1 MSGMFGPEAQAYKR
15 GYDAAMRQCQTR
27 TFGAIRRAVIFARGL
42 DASADEMNAT
52 SMAAEVRRERA
63 RIIRTI
69 IRTAIGSDKA

>member
-1 MSGMFGPEAQAYKR
+1 MSGLFGPEAQAYKR
-15 GYDAAMRQCQTR
+15 GYDAATRQHRIR
-27 TFGAIRRAVIFARGL
+27 TFGALRRAVIFARGL

-63 RIIRTI
+63 RAIRSI

>member
-1 MSGMFGPEAQAYKR
+1 MSGLFGPEARAYQR
-15 GYDAAMRQCQTR
+15 GYDAAQRQCQAR
-27 TFGAIRRAVIFARGL
+27 TTAAIRRAVIFARGL

-69 IRTAIGSDKA
+69 IRTAIGSTKA